1 MLSATAPCRYIS
13 QITSDPTAE
22 LPIMQDH
29 VHIPTNTWV
38 RRVCLLGRQPWG
50 RE

>member
-1 MLSATAPCRYIS
+1 MLSATMPCHYIN

-22 LPIMQDH
+22 FPIMQDH
-29 VHIPTNTWV
+29 VHIPTNTGV
-38 RRVCLLGRQPWG
+38 RRVCLLGRQHWG